1 MRALFNDSSY
11 LSSIHVK
18 GSLIPFLIK
27 PILFKHHF
35 TGIGLDSQN
44 NISWRI
50 PIFELISHTTSAV
63 LKLRKCNRMTST

>member
-18 GSLIPFLIK
+18 GSLMPFFIK

-44 NISWRI
+44 NIYHGEFLFW
-50 PIFELISHTTSAV
+50 
-63 LKLRKCNRMTST
+63 N